1 MGAIVDA
8 RDHLLPLPRAIIAI
22 ASCAAPRDA
31 VLAFVFEDRVSA
43 HWGSIEWDGAS

>member
-8 RDHLLPLPRAIIAI
+8 RDHLLPLTRAIVAI

-43 HWGSIEWDGAS
+43 H